1 MPSLMG
7 MNVRQTGSLR
17 TVPALLVGLLPSL
30 TRAAEAGGSS
40 LGAGAVVGPR
50 EIVNTGL
57 SLLLIVA
64 AIMALAW
71 IYTRL
76 QGGRARNGDVIRIVA
91 AQPLGAKERVMLV
104 DVAGQHLLIGVT
116 ASQIRTLHVLDE
128 PVTATAPATESS
140 GFAERLR
147 GIVQGAV
154 R

>member
-1 MPSLMG
+1 MPCL
-7 MNVRQTGSLR
+7 VRATE
-17 TVPALLVGLLPSL
+17 V
-30 TRAAEAGGSS
+30 GGSP
-40 LGAGAVVGPR
+40 GASAVVGPR
-50 EIVNTGL
+50 EIINTGL

-71 IYTRL
+71 AYTRL

-116 ASQIRTLHVLDE
+116 ASQIRTLHVLEE
-128 PVTATAPATESS
+128 PVAAARAPAESA
-140 GFAERLR
+140 GFAGKLR
-147 GIVQGAV
+147 GIVHGTA